1 MRLDMK
7 LLGCL
12 KTGLKAGFFGVML
25 ALSLAVASVTSVT
38 SVAFAADAIAQFE
51 QFVQTVPAAT
61 GRFSQYTVGPQ
72 GQTAKP
78 QTGVFYF
85 SRPGKFRW
93 DVQKPYAQLVL
104 SDGKSV
110 YQYDPDLSQAT
121 VRAVDAAI
129 SSSPAAILFGHGKLL
144 DAFVVTALPD
154 ADGMSW
160 FRAVPKRPDAGL
172 NQVDVGMLLGN
183 PARLLLVDGFGQT
196 TRVDFERLRA
206 QSDFPAGTFI
216 FTPPAGTQMV
226 KVN

>member
-1 MRLDMK
+1 MT
-7 LLGCL
+7 LLGRVRL
-12 KTGLKAGFFGVML
+12 GLKAAGFKTGVLGFGATLVL
-25 ALSLAVASVTSVT
+25 SQALASVAV
-38 SVAFAADAIAQFE
+38 AADAIKQFE

-61 GRFSQYTVGPQ
+61 GRFSQYTIGPQ

-121 VRAVDAAI
+121 VRAVGAAI
-129 SSSPAAILFGHGKLL
+129 SSSPAAILFGQGKLL
-144 DAFVVTALPD
+144 DGFVVTPLPD
-154 ADGMSW
+154 DDGLSW
-160 FRAVPKRPDAGL
+160 FRAVPKQPDAGL
-172 NQVDVGMLLGN
+172 NQVDIGMLQGN

-206 QSDFPAGTFI
+206 QSDFAPGTFS
-216 FTPPAGTQMV
+216 FTPPPGTQVV